1 MITVKLFSLF
11 FLPLFQGEESSSNW
25 LTIVVGVVLLLGFIG
40 LLVWLYTNGTL
51 TQWVQA
57 GTQSGKWKLRNMQ
70 LVNDAKK
77 TERIK
82 ISQINELG
90 QKAWKSG
97 VSDPSYAQAW
107 ADLEAIE
114 TQIETI
120 RQYARSLQ
128 DNLNV
133 IHTQKDD
140 VTKSYD
146 DQIMLVDNQ
155 RKDTENNL
163 KSAQSELRQLE
174 NELESL
180 AYEKGIL
187 QRDIKATRTDLINR
201 EGIDDS
207 DREEILGSLNARLDG
222 LVHNLLEVSNAEP
235 ELAARIPTRQSEVL
249 TLNSRVTELSEQIR
263 QLDIQKN
270 NDVEPLNQQV
280 EALEKQIKNK
290 NDEALELE
298 KKMEPMINSLGHMVD
313 TARPPA
319 QALDEDYT
327 RLNATYQKLAS
338 ASQERTDLAAKLDG
352 LDKDAARN
360 FYLLIVLGVIVLVIA
375 LLLFTG
381 VL

>member
-1 MITVKLFSLF
+1 MITAKLFSLF
-11 FLPLFQGEESSSNW
+11 FLPLFQGKGLASNW
-25 LTIVVGVVLLLGFIG
+25 LTIVIGVVLLLGFIG

-90 QKAWKSG
+90 QKAWKSR
-97 VSDPSYAQAW
+97 VTDPSYAQAW

-146 DQIMLVDNQ
+146 DQIMLVENQ
-155 RKDTENNL
+155 RKDTENKL
-163 KSAQSELRQLE
+163 KTAQSELRQLE

-180 AYEKGIL
+180 AYEKGVL

-207 DREEILGSLNARLDG
+207 DREEILGSLNARLDE
-222 LVHNLLEVSNAEP
+222 LVHNLLEISNAEP

-263 QLDIQKN
+263 QLDSQKN
-270 NDVEPLNQQV
+270 NDMEPLDQQV

-319 QALDEDYT
+319 QALEEDYT

-338 ASQERTDLAAKLDG
+338 ASQERSDLAAKLDG

-375 LLLFTG
+375 ILLFTG

>member
-1 MITVKLFSLF
+1 MITAKLFSLF
-11 FLPLFQGEESSSNW
+11 FLPLFQGEGLASNW
-25 LTIVVGVVLLLGFIG
+25 LTIVIGVVLLLGFIG

-90 QKAWKSG
+90 QKAWKSR
-97 VSDPSYAQAW
+97 VTDPSYAQAW

-146 DQIMLVDNQ
+146 DQIMLVENQ
-155 RKDTENNL
+155 RKDTENKL
-163 KSAQSELRQLE
+163 KTAQSELRQLE

-180 AYEKGIL
+180 AYEKGVL

-207 DREEILGSLNARLDG
+207 DREEILGSLNARLDE
-222 LVHNLLEVSNAEP
+222 LVHNLLEISNAEP

-249 TLNSRVTELSEQIR
+249 TLNSHVTELSEQIR
-263 QLDIQKN
+263 QLDSQKN
-270 NDVEPLNQQV
+270 NDMEPLDQQV

-319 QALDEDYT
+319 QALEEDYT

-338 ASQERTDLAAKLDG
+338 ASQERSDLAAKLDG

-375 LLLFTG
+375 ILLFTG

>member
-1 MITVKLFSLF
+1 MIIAKLFSLF

-90 QKAWKSG
+90 QKAWKSR

-163 KSAQSELRQLE
+163 KTAQSELRQLE

-263 QLDIQKN
+263 LLDIQKN